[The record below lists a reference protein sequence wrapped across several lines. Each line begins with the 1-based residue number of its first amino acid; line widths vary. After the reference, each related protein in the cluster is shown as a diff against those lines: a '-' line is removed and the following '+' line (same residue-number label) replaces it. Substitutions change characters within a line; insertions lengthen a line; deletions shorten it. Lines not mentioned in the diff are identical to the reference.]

1 MELRPVFVRLCPPFY
16 SHSNKYEF
24 IFIWPLNIARSGHES
39 NRMLI
44 GCVYSLYVT
53 RMRMNLVQEME
64 KNWNW
69 IFFHRTSRFALNYS
83 SLLLNFVF
91 PFILAIRYEEI
102 RVYFIFLF
110 CRHKRK
116 DSKKRINSSRR
127 FFFMRDAT
135 KSKLINLFLF

>member
-44 GCVYSLYVT
+44 ACVYPLYVT
-53 RMRMNLVQEME
+53 RMRMNLVQGME
-64 KNWNW
+64 RNWNW
-69 IFFHRTSRFALNYS
+69 IFFHRTSRSRFALNYS
-83 SLLLNFVF
+83 SLVLNFVF

-127 FFFMRDAT
+127 FFFMRDA
-135 KSKLINLFLF
+135 

>member
-24 IFIWPLNIARSGHES
+24 IFIWSLNIARSGHES

-44 GCVYSLYVT
+44 GCVYPLYVT

-64 KNWNW
+64 RNWNW

-102 RVYFIFLF
+102 RVYFIFF
-110 CRHKRK
+110 CFVAIRERTV
-116 DSKKRINSSRR
+116 RRELIPAEGFSSCE
-127 FFFMRDAT
+127 MRQ
-135 KSKLINLFLF
+135 KVS